1 MCIVNKGIASLI
13 QKVLNN
19 NNWAILK
26 TARGQKWE
34 SAAQL
39 NEKRWFSLEFISW
52 QNYCTECK
60 YLSRSTIGCLRA
72 SISKQKA
79 EVTNQ
84 RSDWWPKGWEN
95 CGRVSPHTTLCLTS
109 LLICTCPACYH
120 MWTTKKWENFCTVL
134 KYQVNM
140 TELIPI
146 ILNWAD
152 WSLTILWSPNAYC
165 FHHTRRKWQ

>member
-60 YLSRSTIGCLRA
+60 YLSRSTIGCLGA

-95 CGRVSPHTTLCLTS
+95 CGRVSPHTTLCLIAHLS
-109 LLICTCPACYH
+109 FDMYMPCLLSY
-120 MWTTKKWENFCTVL
+120 
-134 KYQVNM
+134 VNDKEM
-140 TELIPI
+140 GKLLHSAQI
-146 ILNWAD
+146 
-152 WSLTILWSPNAYC
+152 SS
-165 FHHTRRKWQ
+165 